1 MATGKQVVRRMIEK
15 GRLEAFT
22 DAIIA
27 IAATI
32 MVLELAAPDEV
43 SVAALLSQWSV
54 LVAYIISFSMIYIV
68 WLNHY
73 RALKKVEAI
82 SVKVFFINGIW
93 LFFLTL
99 VPFATAWVGK
109 HPDDTLPEALYVAVL
124 FLWSLMYQILDNQL
138 VKENPQIELD
148 STNGIKLRA
157 AMYLGYL
164 LAFVLS
170 FIKPVLCMVVII
182 VVLVIITVHF
192 LSIKKAVRK

>member
-1 MATGKQVVRRMIEK
+1 MIEK

-43 SVAALLSQWSV
+43 SAAALFSQWSV

-73 RALKKVEAI
+73 RAFKKVEVI
-82 SVKVFFINGIW
+82 SVKAFFINGIW

-109 HPDDTLPEALYVAVL
+109 HPNDTLPEALYVTVL
-124 FLWSLMYQILDNQL
+124 FLWSLMYQILDNLL
-138 VKENPQIELD
+138 VKENPQAELD
-148 STNGIKLRA
+148 STNEKELRIP
-157 AMYLGYL
+157 MYAGYL
-164 LAFVLS
+164 LAFALS
-170 FIKPVLCMVVII
+170 FIKPILCMVVIM

-192 LSIKKAVRK
+192 LSVKKTKA

>member
-1 MATGKQVVRRMIEK
+1 MIEK

-43 SVAALLSQWSV
+43 S
-54 LVAYIISFSMIYIV
+54 
-68 WLNHY
+68 
-73 RALKKVEAI
+73 
-82 SVKVFFINGIW
+82 
-93 LFFLTL
+93 
-99 VPFATAWVGK
+99 
-109 HPDDTLPEALYVAVL
+109 VAVL

-192 LSIKKAVRK
+192 LSIKKAARK